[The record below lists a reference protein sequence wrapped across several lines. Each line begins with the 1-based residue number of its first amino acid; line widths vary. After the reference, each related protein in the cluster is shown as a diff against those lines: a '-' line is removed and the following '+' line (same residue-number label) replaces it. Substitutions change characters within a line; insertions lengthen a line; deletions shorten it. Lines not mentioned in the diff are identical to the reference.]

1 MLLLLP
7 EVKKNCGE
15 LAVQEEISGYKLE
28 TCKPVTWLKNNI
40 STKN

>member
-1 MLLLLP
+1 MLLLP